1 MKDNSYEFYF
11 DDMRKRVMM
20 FAEGSTSA
28 ISLTVDD
35 ANMIIDSIRLF
46 EVRNKTMMFPR
57 RIQGG
62 NYLVNS
68 TGIRIRYYD
77 RLVNLRLGANGLI
90 EFCDLL
96 ADCVSVYNI
105 KDKVNT
111 FKLVRN

>member
-1 MKDNSYEFYF
+1 MKDNSYEFYY
-11 DDMRKRVMM
+11 DDMRKRVIL
-20 FAEGSTSA
+20 FAEGDTSA
-28 ISLTVDD
+28 ISLTMED
-35 ANMIIDSIRLF
+35 ANRIIDSIRLF
-46 EVRNKTMMFPR
+46 EVLNKTMMFPSR
-57 RIQGG
+57 LLGG

-68 TGIRIRYYD
+68 TGIRIRYFN